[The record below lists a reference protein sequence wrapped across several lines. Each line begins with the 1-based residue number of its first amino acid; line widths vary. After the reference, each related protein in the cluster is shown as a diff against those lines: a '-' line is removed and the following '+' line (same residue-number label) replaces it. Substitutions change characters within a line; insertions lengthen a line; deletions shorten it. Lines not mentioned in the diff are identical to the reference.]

1 MILLRRL
8 KIPLLLFA
16 VLFGFSGFRLA
27 LRSLKPDNVLRKD
40 FIQEYLMARAARSD
54 VNPYQPLPELNNR
67 FQTNAKWVFAHPTP
81 HTPWLAIFSL
91 PLTFFSYLQAARIWL
106 LVEVLCLVASV
117 FLLLRWL
124 NGSVNPLVMILS
136 AWTALG
142 WSHIWEGL
150 ILGQINTIL
159 LLLITG
165 AWLNLRNGR
174 QWQGGALLGA
184 AISFKLIFWPLAL
197 FLVFRRRWLSVTAAL
212 AVFAI
217 INLTAAA
224 IIGWRVVIDYYLH
237 IGPSTAAFYRSC
249 AQNLSLWSV
258 GWRVFSGTGSPEITG
273 ITAPAMFLSP
283 RLAVISSLLLT
294 GLALIVCLTVTKSG
308 GSAKVGEGHNFDL
321 SYGIM
326 VCACLLVSP
335 LTWPHYLIIA
345 ALPLTLIVSRL
356 RALRFPR
363 LETLLC
369 AITILFLLIP
379 NITLETFIFSFSTA
393 PGSLSGASGIQPDV
407 PVSFAAGLLSLIPTL
422 SVALLIWLMRRL
434 MNETNVG
441 KFPGALTR
449 SS

>member
-1 MILLRRL
+1 MTLLRRL

-27 LRSLKPDNVLRKD
+27 LRSLEPENALRKD
-40 FIQEYLMARAARSD
+40 FIADYLPAKAALNGA
-54 VNPYQPLPELNNR
+54 NPYLPLPELNRR
-67 FQTNAKWVFAHPTP
+67 FQTNARWVFTHPSP
-81 HTPWLAIFSL
+81 HTPGLTVFSL
-91 PLTFFSYLQAARIWL
+91 PFALFSYGQAARIWM
-106 LVEVLCLVASV
+106 LVEVLSLAGSA

-124 NGSVNPLVMILS
+124 NGSVNPLIAIL
-136 AWTALG
+136 ATWTALG
-142 WSHIWEGL
+142 WGHVWEDL
-150 ILGQINTIL
+150 LRGQINGVL
-159 LLLITG
+159 LLLIAG
-165 AWLNLRNGR
+165 AWLNLRSGR
-174 QWQGGALLGA
+174 DWPGGALLGA

-197 FLVFRRRWLSVTAAL
+197 FLVFRRRWFSVTAAL

-258 GWRVFSGTGSPEITG
+258 GWRVFSGTGSPEIIG
-273 ITAPAMFLSP
+273 IIAPAMFFSP

-308 GSAKVGEGHNFDL
+308 GSPKVGEGHNFDL

-326 VCACLLVSP
+326 VCACLLISP

-356 RALRFPR
+356 RGHQFPR

-369 AITILFLLIP
+369 AITTLFLLIP

-393 PGSLSGASGIQPDV
+393 PGSLSGESGVQPDV

-422 SVALLIWLMRRL
+422 SVALLIWLIRRL

-441 KFPGALTR
+441 KFPGALIR